1 VEPVPNISGSAF
13 DPHFVRLF
21 LKPVIYTST
30 LAGPYTQRRRKPVT
44 LGVPQTF
51 WGTLMLFSPEP
62 KTRRQDL
69 YDFDRELS
77 RLVTALRA
85 EGLTPISIT
94 THGDGVSVELN
105 SRFLRYVNGG

>member
-1 VEPVPNISGSAF
+1 
-13 DPHFVRLF
+13 
-21 LKPVIYTST
+21 
-30 LAGPYTQRRRKPVT
+30 
-44 LGVPQTF
+44 
-51 WGTLMLFSPEP
+51 MLFSPEP

-85 EGLTPISIT
+85 EGLTSISIT

>member
-1 VEPVPNISGSAF
+1 
-13 DPHFVRLF
+13 
-21 LKPVIYTST
+21 
-30 LAGPYTQRRRKPVT
+30 
-44 LGVPQTF
+44 
-51 WGTLMLFSPEP
+51 MLFSPEP

-105 SRFLRYVNGG
+105 RLFLRYVNGG

>member
-1 VEPVPNISGSAF
+1 
-13 DPHFVRLF
+13 
-21 LKPVIYTST
+21 
-30 LAGPYTQRRRKPVT
+30 
-44 LGVPQTF
+44 
-51 WGTLMLFSPEP
+51 MLFSPEP

-94 THGDGVSVELN
+94 THRDRASVELN
-105 SRFLRYVNGG
+105 SRFLRYMNGG